1 MSADGAG
8 AAAATGD
15 GLICFEQVTKVYG
28 QGTGAVRAL
37 AGIDLR
43 IGAGEFVALMGPSGS
58 GKSTTLQIMGC
69 LDVPTAG
76 SSFFRGLDTATLGGD
91 DLSLLRRNY
100 LGFVFQGFHLLAR
113 TSALENVELPLVY
126 RGISTGKRRIMARTA
141 LAAVGLSGVEHH
153 LNDTFDI
160 ALRGNKADDIHAK
173 APRDRRAYLA
183 WVKLFAFDLTG
194 FNNVLGKGLQ
204 DRLFAQPK
212 TKHLHTPGQ
221 PALLVANAGEDL
233 GQDFWIP
240 PKPWPIVL
248 LMDVVHSKS
257 PHFLQR
263 L

>member
-8 AAAATGD
+8 GAAATGD
-15 GLICFEQVTKVYG
+15 GLICFEQVTKIYG

-153 LNDTFDI
+153 LPSELSGGEQQRVAI
-160 ALRGNKADDIHAK
+160 ARALVSEPSVVLADEPTGNLDSGRATEIMEILATLNRQRGITIVMVTHEPDMAVYARRIVRFKDGLIVEDKTNEAPTSLRP
-173 APRDRRAYLA
+173 PRA
-183 WVKLFAFDLTG
+183 
-194 FNNVLGKGLQ
+194 
-204 DRLFAQPK
+204 
-212 TKHLHTPGQ
+212 
-221 PALLVANAGEDL
+221 VA
-233 GQDFWIP
+233 
-240 PKPWPIVL
+240 V
-248 LMDVVHSKS
+248 S
-257 PHFLQR
+257 P
-263 L
+263 

>member
-1 MSADGAG
+1 VSADGAG
-8 AAAATGD
+8 GAAATGD

-153 LNDTFDI
+153 LPSELSGGEQQRVAI
-160 ALRGNKADDIHAK
+160 ARALVSEPSVVLADEPTGNLDSGRATEIMEILATLNRQRGITIVMVTHEPDMAVYARRIVRFKDGLIVEDKTNEAPTSLRP
-173 APRDRRAYLA
+173 PRA
-183 WVKLFAFDLTG
+183 
-194 FNNVLGKGLQ
+194 
-204 DRLFAQPK
+204 
-212 TKHLHTPGQ
+212 
-221 PALLVANAGEDL
+221 VA
-233 GQDFWIP
+233 
-240 PKPWPIVL
+240 V
-248 LMDVVHSKS
+248 S
-257 PHFLQR
+257 P
-263 L
+263 

>member
-1 MSADGAG
+1 VSADGAG
-8 AAAATGD
+8 GAAATGD
-15 GLICFEQVTKVYG
+15 GLICFEQVTKIYG
-28 QGTGAVRAL
+28 EGTGAVRAL

-126 RGISTGKRRIMARTA
+126 RGISTGQRRIMARTA

-153 LNDTFDI
+153 LPSELSGGEQQRVAIARALVSEPSVVLADEPTGNLDSGRATEIMEILATLNRQRGITIVMVTHEPDMAVYARRIVRFKDGLIVEDKANDVPTSV
-160 ALRGNKADDIHAK
+160 RP
-173 APRDRRAYLA
+173 PRA
-183 WVKLFAFDLTG
+183 
-194 FNNVLGKGLQ
+194 
-204 DRLFAQPK
+204 
-212 TKHLHTPGQ
+212 
-221 PALLVANAGEDL
+221 VA
-233 GQDFWIP
+233 
-240 PKPWPIVL
+240 V
-248 LMDVVHSKS
+248 S
-257 PHFLQR
+257 P
-263 L
+263 

>member
-8 AAAATGD
+8 GAGATGD

-28 QGTGAVRAL
+28 EGTGAVRAL

-153 LNDTFDI
+153 LPSELSGGEQQRVAI
-160 ALRGNKADDIHAK
+160 ARALVSEPSVVLADEPTGNLDSGRATEIMEILATLNRQRGITIVMVTHEPDMAVYARRIVRFKDGLIVEDKTNEAPTSLRP
-173 APRDRRAYLA
+173 PRA
-183 WVKLFAFDLTG
+183 
-194 FNNVLGKGLQ
+194 
-204 DRLFAQPK
+204 
-212 TKHLHTPGQ
+212 
-221 PALLVANAGEDL
+221 VA
-233 GQDFWIP
+233 
-240 PKPWPIVL
+240 V
-248 LMDVVHSKS
+248 S
-257 PHFLQR
+257 P
-263 L
+263 

>member
-1 MSADGAG
+1 VSADGAG
-8 AAAATGD
+8 GAAATGD
-15 GLICFEQVTKVYG
+15 GLICFEQVTKIYG
-28 QGTGAVRAL
+28 EGTGAVRAL

-153 LNDTFDI
+153 LPSELSGGEQQRVAI
-160 ALRGNKADDIHAK
+160 ARALVSEPSVVLADEPTGNLDSGRATEIMEILATLNRQRGITIVMVTHEPDMAVYARRIVRFKDGLIVEDKTNEAPTSLRP
-173 APRDRRAYLA
+173 PRA
-183 WVKLFAFDLTG
+183 
-194 FNNVLGKGLQ
+194 
-204 DRLFAQPK
+204 
-212 TKHLHTPGQ
+212 
-221 PALLVANAGEDL
+221 VA
-233 GQDFWIP
+233 
-240 PKPWPIVL
+240 V
-248 LMDVVHSKS
+248 S
-257 PHFLQR
+257 P
-263 L
+263 

>member
-1 MSADGAG
+1 MSADGDG

-153 LNDTFDI
+153 LPSELSGGEQQRVAI
-160 ALRGNKADDIHAK
+160 ARALVSEPSVVLADEPTGNLDSGRATEIMEILATLNRQRGITIVMVTHEPDMAVYARRIVRFKDGLIVEDKTNEAPTSLRP
-173 APRDRRAYLA
+173 PRA
-183 WVKLFAFDLTG
+183 
-194 FNNVLGKGLQ
+194 
-204 DRLFAQPK
+204 
-212 TKHLHTPGQ
+212 
-221 PALLVANAGEDL
+221 VA
-233 GQDFWIP
+233 
-240 PKPWPIVL
+240 V
-248 LMDVVHSKS
+248 S
-257 PHFLQR
+257 P
-263 L
+263 